1 MINKGMEFTKAEF
14 PFQAQMPL
22 SFRNVSKS
30 YGKNV
35 AVKGLNIEIKNGE
48 KVALLGENGAGKST
62 TLKIIS
68 GLMRPDAGYVR
79 IYGQLPSSLSAK
91 QHIGYLP
98 EDPSPYLNLS
108 VRENLEYIGAI
119 RQTRNLETRVDDL
132 IYHLQL
138 KNYEKQK
145 PLSLSRGNKQKLCLA
160 LSIIHEPSFCVMDEP
175 LNYLDIPTQEIIFQY
190 FESMNSSFIISTHIL
205 SIARRLTE
213 RIIIISSGTKIWDG
227 KLAELEE
234 MERTGKSMEN
244 VVSELMKNVP

>member
-1 MINKGMEFTKAEF
+1 MEFSDAELD
-14 PFQAQMPL
+14 PEAQIPL
-22 SFRNVSKS
+22 SFRNVTKS

-35 AVKGLNIEIKNGE
+35 AVNGLNIEIKNGE

-68 GLMRPDAGYVR
+68 GLMRPDAGSVR
-79 IYGQLPSSLSAK
+79 IYGYLPSSISAK
-91 QHIGYLP
+91 RHIGYLP

-119 RQTRNLETRVDDL
+119 RQARNLETRIDDL
-132 IYHLQL
+132 IYSLQL
-138 KNYEKQK
+138 KNYENQK
-145 PLSLSRGNKQKLCLA
+145 PLSLSRGNRQKLCLA

-175 LNYLDIPTQEIIFQY
+175 LNYLDIPTQEVIFQY
-190 FESMNSSFIISTHIL
+190 FENMNSSFIISTHIL

-213 RIIIISSGTKIWDG
+213 RIIIISSGAKIWDG

-234 MERTGKSMEN
+234 MGKNGKTMEN
-244 VVSELMKNVP
+244 VLSELMKNVS